1 MSRNLVYFVILL
13 LALSASGRNVKKE
26 VSRQKIRISSRSA
39 LSPQVSGFP
48 VISWAS
54 NDVSKVFGFWS
65 DRLGKRF
72 DDNRFIRIQM
82 KAKRVKRVFKTR
94 KIRKLMI

>member
-1 MSRNLVYFVILL
+1 MSRNLVYFVVLL
-13 LALSASGRNVKKE
+13 LALSASGRNVKE

-54 NDVSKVFGFWS
+54 NDVSKVFDFWS
-65 DRLGKRF
+65 DRLGRKF
-72 DDNRFIRIQM
+72 ENNPFIRFQM
-82 KAKRVKRVFKTR
+82 KMNRIKRVVKTR